1 MALVYRGH
9 GPPRFTQY
17 LVDELR
23 EKLALPRFRL
33 TPATQA
39 AIVADYLSFAEFI
52 TEVPQSGIQS
62 RDPRDTPVLD
72 LALAA
77 DVDALVAGDGDLLD
91 LDGEFKFPIVRTSG
105 LQQMLQLGTA
115 QQNNPNP
122 DTLPRPKEPPSL
134 IGTEQCPF
142 KPSAGGLTIPR
153 DSQAA

>member
-1 MALVYRGH
+1 MTLRVVIDTNIVLFQLT
-9 GPPRFTQY
+9 PDPRAGSRLWHWFTEGMVRPVLSQY

-62 RDPRDTPVLD
+62 RDPRDTPILD

-77 DVDALVAGDGDLLD
+77 DVDALVSGDGDLLD
-91 LDGEFKFPIVRTSG
+91 LDGEFKFPIIRTSG
-105 LQQMLQLGTA
+105 LQQMLQLGT
-115 QQNNPNP
+115 
-122 DTLPRPKEPPSL
+122 
-134 IGTEQCPF
+134 G
-142 KPSAGGLTIPR
+142 
-153 DSQAA
+153 AAE